1 MNIYGELKHIKN
13 YLLRRFERLG
23 VKDEQM
29 RRVFDLMV
37 ERMRLMERLRRVER
51 EGGMGG
57 VQTIQF

>member
-1 MNIYGELKHIKN
+1 
-13 YLLRRFERLG
+13 
-23 VKDEQM
+23 M